1 MTWGLAS
8 SQARTCGVLV
18 GGVAV
23 HDQVKLD
30 ALAGVRVGGVAVGP
44 VDLSQEGAELLVAV
58 PGPGSGG
65 ACRWRPDRAANRVV
79 APFSR

>member
-1 MTWGLAS
+1 MGAWWTLTWGLAS

-44 VDLSQEGAELLVAV
+44 VDLAHEG
-58 PGPGSGG
+58 GSTS
-65 ACRWRPDRAANRVV
+65 A
-79 APFSR
+79 